1 MTHHFDTALNILI
14 IVVKEHRYLG
24 YAFLFFGMIVEG
36 EVFLM
41 IAGILAN
48 LNAFS
53 LEEVFAVSFAGV
65 LVNDVF
71 WYHIGV
77 YLKNNHGHRSL
88 LQRAEKKVK
97 KLLPNIE
104 SNPAY
109 AIFISKFIAG
119 FNHPTLIILGFLKTN
134 FKYFMKLQ
142 VLASLVWTL
151 IFISLGFA
159 FGHTAISVS
168 RRIHV
173 FIIAAVVLI
182 AAVMLLER
190 GIRYVVNK
198 NGSGLK

>member
-1 MTHHFDTALNILI
+1 MDALAVALNFIG
-14 IVVKEHRYLG
+14 EHRYLG
-24 YAFLFFGMIVEG
+24 YLVLFLGMIVEG

-41 IAGILAN
+41 TAGILAN

-53 LEEVFAVSFAGV
+53 LEEVFIVSFAGV
-65 LVNDVF
+65 LVNDII

-88 LQRAEKKVK
+88 LLRAERKVK
-97 KLLPNIE
+97 KLLPSIE
-104 SNPAY
+104 ISPAY

-142 VLASLVWTL
+142 FFASLVWTL
-151 IFISLGFA
+151 VFISLGFA

-168 RRIHV
+168 HKIHV
-173 FIIAAVVLI
+173 FIISAVVLI

-190 GIRYVVNK
+190 SIRYIVNK